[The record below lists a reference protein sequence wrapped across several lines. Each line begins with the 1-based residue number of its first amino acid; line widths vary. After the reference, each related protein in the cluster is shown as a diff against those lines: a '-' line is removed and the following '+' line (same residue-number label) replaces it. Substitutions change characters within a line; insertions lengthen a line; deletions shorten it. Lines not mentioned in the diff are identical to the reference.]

1 MVKTELNQL
10 YDAVEIVEG
19 LGITRERVKQLKGS
33 LLSQMRV
40 LSIFF
45 QIVSIAIITIQKHKL
60 VAPSIF
66 DRGDGVTE
74 VMVEY
79 VTSYTVYI

>member
-1 MVKTELNQL
+1 
-10 YDAVEIVEG
+10 
-19 LGITRERVKQLKGS
+19 
-33 LLSQMRV
+33 MRV

-45 QIVSIAIITIQKHKL
+45 QIVPVAIITIQKHKL

-79 VTSYTVYI
+79 VIPRATYNNYYL

>member
-33 LLSQMRV
+33 LLS
-40 LSIFF
+40 
-45 QIVSIAIITIQKHKL
+45 
-60 VAPSIF
+60 
-66 DRGDGVTE
+66 
-74 VMVEY
+74 
-79 VTSYTVYI
+79 

>member
-10 YDAVEIVEG
+10 YNAVEIVEG
-19 LGITRERVKQLKGS
+19 LGITRKYIKQLKGS

-45 QIVSIAIITIQKHKL
+45 QIVPVAIITIQKHKL

-66 DRGDGVTE
+66 DQGDGVTK

-79 VTSYTVYI
+79 VNK

>member
-1 MVKTELNQL
+1 M
-10 YDAVEIVEG
+10 EIVEG

-33 LLSQMRV
+33 LLSQIQV

-45 QIVSIAIITIQKHKL
+45 QIVPVAIITIQKHKL

-66 DRGDGVTE
+66 NRGNGVTE
-74 VMVEY
+74 VIVEY
-79 VTSYTVYI
+79 VSRNIYYRI